1 MLLNRNMKQQNKK
14 ISKVNKM
21 EQLYFGGSVLTMRG
35 EHDIQEALL
44 VRDGVIAYVGS
55 CQEAKRLAQPQAEKI
70 DLKGRCLMPGFIDPH
85 SHIVMAA
92 QFSAMA
98 DLTECKDFKEIQ
110 DTLRRFILEK
120 GLGEQDIVMAIGYD
134 HNFLKEK
141 RHPDKLLLDEVSKG
155 IPIYISHAS
164 GHMGAA
170 NTAALKLAGI
180 SADTPD
186 PKGGK
191 FGRGPD
197 GEPDGYVEEVTA
209 ITALMMPLQKRLKLD
224 LEELICKVQE
234 LYFKNGITTCQD
246 GASNEDNLRLLASLA
261 EKSKLKLDVVAYPLL
276 NMEANKALR
285 AFSAYDGGYKN
296 HLKIGGVKI
305 ILDGSPQ
312 GKTAWLTKPY
322 TGSDETGES
331 AYDDETVKNFCAS
344 AIESRRQLLAHCNG
358 DAAGDQLI
366 RCYKDA
372 LSQSKETDKTSLRP
386 VMIHCQT
393 VRPDQLDEMK
403 QLGMIPSIFVAH
415 TYYWGDIHLK
425 NLGHER
431 GNRISPARSAFERG
445 LKVTFHQDT
454 PVLKPNMLE
463 TVWCAANRK
472 TRGGQTIGPEEA
484 ITPFEALQAVTV
496 NGAYSYFEEASKG
509 LLQEGCRADM
519 VLLSQNP
526 LAVPKEKIR
535 DIRVEATI
543 KDGKFVYSA
552 D

>member
-1 MLLNRNMKQQNKK
+1 
-14 ISKVNKM
+14 M

-44 VRDGVIAYVGS
+44 VRDGVIAYVGN

-110 DTLRRFILEK
+110 DTLRRFISEK

-141 RHPDKLLLDEVSKG
+141 RHPDKLILDEVSKG

-224 LEELICKVQE
+224 LEELVCKVQE

-344 AIESRRQLLAHCNG
+344 AIGSRRQLLAHCNG

-425 NLGHER
+425 NLGPER

-463 TVWCAANRK
+463 TVWCAVNRK

-484 ITPFEALQAVTV
+484 ITPFEALQTITV

-509 LLQEGCRADM
+509 LLQEGYRADM

-526 LAVPKEKIR
+526 LVVPKEKIR